1 MNLNPFKKKK
11 AVEPVVEAAPVK
23 VREHRGQGARKAARR
38 KFRHT
43 LQNKLAVELRA
54 TFPGISPKMAR
65 FQARIKADAVIAAG
79 STDANIH
86 GRGLVR

>member
-11 AVEPVVEAAPVK
+11 AAEPVVEAAP

-38 KFRHT
+38 KFRH
-43 LQNKLAVELRA
+43 KLLNEKIKQFRDPKYNL
-54 TFPGISPKMAR
+54 SPAGAR
-65 FQARIKADAVIAAG
+65 FHARVAVDIMLSEGAAPN
-79 STDANIH
+79 AH